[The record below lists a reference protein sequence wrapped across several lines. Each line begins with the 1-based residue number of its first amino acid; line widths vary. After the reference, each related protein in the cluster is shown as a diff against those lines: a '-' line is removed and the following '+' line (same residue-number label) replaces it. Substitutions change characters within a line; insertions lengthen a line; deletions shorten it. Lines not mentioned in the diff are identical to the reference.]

1 MDALNAADWSIIT
14 VVGVSTLLSLLRG
27 FVKEALSLI
36 GWVLA
41 FIVAMVFAERF
52 AYLLAS
58 SIANP
63 TGRYIVAFAALFVLT
78 LIALPLSGSRA
89 LVVTCSTRAA
99 TGAYPDRGGPLIADW
114 LRERGSAVEGPLV
127 VPDGPDVGAAIAGGV
142 AAAYDLIVTTG
153 GTGCSPTDVT
163 PEQTKPLLDK
173 EIAGIAEAI
182 RSAGPWVAC
191 RVVPDSWSCTHDD
204 VRT

>member
-1 MDALNAADWSIIT
+1 VDALNAADWSIIT

-78 LIALPLSGSRA
+78 LIAVALAARLLQSVVNFVGLGALDRLLGMAFGFARGVLVSLAVVALLGPTLQLDSYAWWQESVLLPHLLLMEGWFRGF
-89 LVVTCSTRAA
+89 
-99 TGAYPDRGGPLIADW
+99 TGT
-114 LRERGSAVEGPLV
+114 LR
-127 VPDGPDVGAAIAGGV
+127 
-142 AAAYDLIVTTG
+142 DLIVG
-153 GTGCSPTDVT
+153 LGN
-163 PEQTKPLLDK
+163 
-173 EIAGIAEAI
+173 
-182 RSAGPWVAC
+182 
-191 RVVPDSWSCTHDD
+191 
-204 VRT
+204 

>member
-1 MDALNAADWSIIT
+1 MA
-14 VVGVSTLLSLLRG
+14 
-27 FVKEALSLI
+27 EA
-36 GWVLA
+36 
-41 FIVAMVFAERF
+41 E
-52 AYLLAS
+52 S
-58 SIANP
+58 SGAIDP
-63 TGRYIVAFAALFVLT
+63 
-78 LIALPLSGSRA
+78 LPLSGSRA

-99 TGAYPDRGGPLIADW
+99 TGVYPDRGGPLIADW

-127 VPDGPDVGAAIAGGV
+127 VPDGRDVGAAIAGGV

-182 RSAGPWVAC
+182 RAAGVAAGVSTAMLS
-191 RVVPDSWSCTHDD
+191 RGLAGLAGRTVVVNLPGSTGG
-204 VRT
+204 VRDALGVLDGVLSHLLSQVRGGDHG